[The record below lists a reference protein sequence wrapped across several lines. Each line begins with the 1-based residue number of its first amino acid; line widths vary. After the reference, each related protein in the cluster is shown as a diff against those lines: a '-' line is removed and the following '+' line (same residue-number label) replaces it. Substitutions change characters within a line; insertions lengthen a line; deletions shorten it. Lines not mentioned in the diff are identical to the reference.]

1 MAARMRKKVDRA
13 PLKPSK
19 GLEMTVGEVERLPE
33 QQPVPG
39 AIFNWNRKGSSWT
52 SKRRLKLCLRA

>member
-1 MAARMRKKVDRA
+1 MAARMRKRIDRA

-39 AIFNWNRKGSSWT
+39 AIFNGIE
-52 SKRRLKLCLRA
+52 RAAVEQANED